1 MSGHYATTF
10 EQVNKMLE
18 SSKARIEYD
27 TRLADKY
34 GADTYE
40 VRVCEGG
47 DGIVTNKMIKKN
59 RVNTYGGRME
69 CECGQT
75 ILASTKKEMTFKL
88 RLHSKVCPNE
98 KKINIIEKLGL
109 E

>member
-1 MSGHYATTF
+1 MAGHHTTSV
-10 EQVNKMLE
+10 EQLNKMLE
-18 SSKARIEYD
+18 SSKARVNYD
-27 TRLADKY
+27 TDMAEVFRAN
-34 GADTYE
+34 TYE

-75 ILASTKKEMTFKL
+75 ILASTKKEMTYKL
-88 RLHSKVCPNE
+88 RLHLRVCPLE
-98 KKINIIEKLGL
+98 KK
-109 E
+109 

>member
-1 MSGHYATTF
+1 MAGHHTTSV

-18 SSKARIEYD
+18 SSKARVNYD
-27 TRLADKY
+27 VPMADIF
-34 GADTYE
+34 GANTYE

-75 ILASTKKEMTFKL
+75 ILASNKKEMTYKI
-88 RLHSKVCPNE
+88 RLHLKVCPLE
-98 KKINIIEKLGL
+98 KK
-109 E
+109 